1 MLENH
6 VFAFCFY
13 QCFQTQKESHGY
25 FQEKKKKNEARVG
38 TIPVVVKVEFQ
49 GFLYAMLSA
58 FVKDGKFPWVLQE
71 TFISPISCVSGW
83 L

>member
-25 FQEKKKKNEARVG
+25 FQEKKKKM
-38 TIPVVVKVEFQ
+38 K
-49 GFLYAMLSA
+49 
-58 FVKDGKFPWVLQE
+58 QE
-71 TFISPISCVSGW
+71 
-83 L
+83 LAQYQ